1 MKSLDAFKMWIYRK
15 MNRIKWKD
23 KISNE
28 ELLKLINK
36 ERELTKDIA
45 KRKVKYTGHIFRGSG
60 GERSKLLIEGF
71 IEGKRSRGKP
81 RADWMNNIKNWSETN
96 NYGELKKLASQR
108 WIWRNLTNNLN
119 LQISESDQE
128 TEV

>member
-1 MKSLDAFKMWIYRK
+1 M
-15 MNRIKWKD
+15 
-23 KISNE
+23 
-28 ELLKLINK
+28 INK

-45 KRKVKYTGHIFRGSG
+45 KRKVKYAGHIFRGSG

-81 RADWMNNIKNWSETN
+81 RADWMNSIKNWCGTK
-96 NYGELKKLASQR
+96 NYGELKKLASHR
-108 WIWRNLTNNLN
+108 GVWRGLSNNLN

-128 TEV
+128 TED